1 MFSSFS
7 ITGAAAEVYDVELAY
22 EDARRGRRDGEKAS
36 TTTTTTEVTFD
47 SKEDPEEVIDKLVK
61 QRRDLPYETGYECVV
76 IRALC
81 SASKVA
87 IQLGVEKYQPRPGG
101 VEGDFEWKDERGTV
115 ALELGVGAQAL
126 SARLAAEAERAR
138 WIVVHGFVFTR

>member
-1 MFSSFS
+1 M
-7 ITGAAAEVYDVELAY
+7 
-22 EDARRGRRDGEKAS
+22 RRHPS
-36 TTTTTTEVTFD
+36 
-47 SKEDPEEVIDKLVK
+47 
-61 QRRDLPYETGYECVV
+61 
-76 IRALC
+76 AL
-81 SASKVA
+81 
-87 IQLGVEKYQPRPGG
+87 LGVESRDTARGGEVSTETGG